1 MEVLTVAYE
10 TKALLMAL
18 ARIIARADTKEEIY
32 EAVADIANVEGVVL
46 KPYEEMRAGRKN

>member
-1 MEVLTVAYE
+1 MAYE

-18 ARIIARADTKEEIY
+18 ARIIVRADTKEEIY

-46 KPYEEMRAGRKN
+46 KPYEEMRAGRSR